1 MRRRTLWSLLLPM
14 ILLPVGWPHHLVLGV
29 TNSPGEAH
37 ALRSHARVD
46 ARYQYL
52 SGGVNTGDD
61 WTHWNPNGTF
71 ASMYVRESI
80 AQHMIPV
87 LTFYEL
93 LQSKPSTGGDE
104 AARDLSNLRNRATMR
119 SYWADYSLLLRR
131 VAQSAGRHTVVI
143 HVEPDL
149 WGYLE

>member
-1 MRRRTLWSLLLPM
+1 MRRTLWSLLLPA

-29 TNSPGEAH
+29 TNSPGDAH
-37 ALRSHARVD
+37 SLRSHARVD

-52 SGGVNTGDD
+52 SGGVNTGED

-80 AQHMIPV
+80 SAHMIPV

-93 LQSKPSTGGDE
+93 LQSKPSMVATRRPGICRTFATG
-104 AARDLSNLRNRATMR
+104 
-119 SYWADYSLLLRR
+119 RR
-131 VAQSAGRHTVVI
+131 
-143 HVEPDL
+143 
-149 WGYLE
+149 